1 MHALG
6 RTPASPRTA
15 GGSPQ
20 GGEGSPHWQQGDEPE
35 TRGGGA
41 ILLQA
46 RVAPAAI
53 RPVGASGPA
62 AGNMLRPR
70 GSSCCTAVNERRP
83 RDRGCGRATRRAGAA
98 CGRGGGAGRADTAG
112 AWQPARGKRCHR
124 AGEQGIDWTEPLPLP
139 LDHGLP
145 SWRGGGMR
153 IARPCGEVADARQ
166 SASRVTKGIAE
177 PSREVGD
184 ARRPARADSG
194 RRLVRVGVTIMERDS
209 SEATPRS
216 RSGLERRIDDE
227 LFTTRCTVG
236 SSCGVLRRP
245 GVDDGTAKR
254 RRRACRWRRC
264 HA

>member
-53 RPVGASGPA
+53 RPVGVSGPV
-62 AGNMLRPR
+62 AGSMLRPR
-70 GSSCCTAVNERRP
+70 GSSCCTAANERRP

-112 AWQPARGKRCHR
+112 TWQPARGKRCHR
-124 AGEQGIDWTEPLPLP
+124 AGELGIDWTEPLP
-139 LDHGLP
+139 
-145 SWRGGGMR
+145 WRSTMAFHR
-153 IARPCGEVADARQ
+153 GEAGACESLGRAGR
-166 SASRVTKGIAE
+166 SATRDRRRAGSPKGIAE

-194 RRLVRVGVTIMERDS
+194 RVPGARRRHDNGETPAPQRRGVG
-209 SEATPRS
+209 P
-216 RSGLERRIDDE
+216 
-227 LFTTRCTVG
+227 G
-236 SSCGVLRRP
+236 SSAGSTTNCSRP
-245 GVDDGTAKR
+245 GAR
-254 RRRACRWRRC
+254 
-264 HA
+264 